1 MVLPRER
8 CRFHWQ
14 LKQRRGKAVRL
25 DSREQREWYPHESH
39 LPSNNAA
46 QRWWA
51 RKFCRVLTCLKTHLF
66 ITLIAESPNY
76 FHWLIPVPK
85 QSEEKTNPTITQNTG
100 RVMIKINTHG
110 LKSLG
115 FVLIWFGFRLYLGW
129 GIRLRNT
136 TIKTFNIAIH
146 YIIDTICFLLISW
159 GFFYLKYFFKFSL
172 ITTDTF

>member
-51 RKFCRVLTCLKTHLF
+51 RKFWRVVTCLKTHLF

-76 FHWLIPVPK
+76 VHWLIPVPK
-85 QSEEKTNPTITQNTG
+85 QSEEKTNPTITQNTR
-100 RVMIKINTHG
+100 RVMIKINTPG

-115 FVLIWFGFRLYLGW
+115 FVLIWFQTTP
-129 GIRLRNT
+129 RLRDTSEKYDDKNLQYCDT
-136 TIKTFNIAIH
+136 LH
-146 YIIDTICFLLISW
+146 YRYNMLFIDIVSF
-159 GFFYLKYFFKFSL
+159 FFYLFKFFFLNLS
-172 ITTDTF
+172 